1 MDWLLSIDRFDL
13 RARYGLAS
21 GSSSSGDSPSWH
33 YPRNFTSQ
41 LRGTGRRRRVALEQ
55 FNPADGGEL
64 TSKEKEAAFDIS
76 SEGCLDVDDAL
87 ILFVDDKPFNADL
100 FVRVLRRCGYTNEL
114 VRVGDGV
121 EALNFLYGREDHA
134 GRDVGVKPR
143 LILLDLNMPRMGG
156 LETLRRLRA
165 DERTKLLPIIMLTA
179 SDNSGDRAEA
189 YRLGINGYVD
199 KLSNVPFPEMV
210 KRIADY
216 WLGLNEPAPT

>member
-1 MDWLLSIDRFDL
+1 
-13 RARYGLAS
+13 
-21 GSSSSGDSPSWH
+21 
-33 YPRNFTSQ
+33 
-41 LRGTGRRRRVALEQ
+41 
-55 FNPADGGEL
+55 
-64 TSKEKEAAFDIS
+64 
-76 SEGCLDVDDAL
+76 VDDAL

-121 EALNFLYGREDHA
+121 EALDFLFGREDHA

-179 SDNSGDRAEA
+179 SDNSGDKTEA